1 MGARIQTMRPMLS
14 VVAALA
20 AVVPFATQ
28 NRQDPE
34 VAWLDDLEHA
44 RQLAS
49 EQDKP
54 LLVMFRCEP

>member
-1 MGARIQTMRPMLS
+1 MRPMLS

>member
-1 MGARIQTMRPMLS
+1 MRPMLS

-20 AVVPFATQ
+20 VVVPFTIQ
-28 NRQDPE
+28 DRQDPQ

-44 RQLAS
+44 RQLAA